1 MALVSIENELEDAM
15 SNVGVELSDD
25 ILSKC
30 AAIAKNHQLSVN
42 QMATCWEAH
51 SLNCDVDQL
60 NAHTFASYRA
70 TLLKGVKLESIPTVG
85 AVVSRPAMSKR
96 SIKAEH
102 EEGNDTNINNN
113 PTKKHKPLESPPS
126 TAVTDGRQT
135 PEKENQSNTSS
146 SGLHAAVLVTPPKS
160 KPSAPAINRYENR
173 KNAGQTVTTYNP
185 HDLPDLPVLPTSS
198 PDTKRTC
205 IISQPDSFPHVNQSY
220 RHLNDANRAKALNQ
234 QLTGMRCSM
243 VESYSIHINR
253 NSEEDPTQSATT
265 NNSTTIADLEVTG
278 IPRQS
283 AQTNIGRICNEAH
296 SGKINA
302 TSILLEG
309 DSLQSNGARIA
320 LDVHSKEG
328 LGYSFFPGQLV
339 AVEGMNGTGPKMTV
353 DKLYEG
359 LPLPMPRHQTIPTTT
374 MEDGDGFRV
383 MMVSGPYTTSHD
395 LEYQPLADLLDI
407 VSAERPEVVIL
418 TGPFV
423 DMTHPLL
430 LEGEDVV
437 LEYMEED
444 GVTAIQRH
452 VTYET
457 LFAAKVAADL
467 DELYEVTP
475 DLRTQFVLVPS
486 MEDAIAEH
494 IYPQPP
500 LEDTIPGGKQI
511 SHFPETE
518 AIPYGSLCL
527 DTIETAGGK
536 TLSAA
541 QKHPRIHLV
550 SNPSTILINDV
561 TIGVT
566 STDALLHLSTEEIN
580 ANLPPGS
587 RLTRLAEHFLEQR
600 SYYPMY
606 PPPENFGMNVD
617 VMKRKAYSIPVQ
629 LDLLVLPSKLA
640 PLAKDV
646 KGGTVVINPGHLV
659 RGTVGGTYAI
669 VDLHPVKKDGVG
681 GNHEAKEGTGCV
693 KDRIRVEIRRI

>member
-1 MALVSIENELEDAM
+1 M
-15 SNVGVELSDD
+15 SNVGVELSDG

-30 AAIAKNHQLSVN
+30 VAIAKNHQLSAN

-51 SLNCDVDQL
+51 SLNCNVDQL
-60 NAHTFASYRA
+60 DGHTFASYRA
-70 TLLKGVKLESIPTVG
+70 TLLKGCKSESTPPIG
-85 AVVSRPAMSKR
+85 AVIARPAMGKR
-96 SIKAEH
+96 SIKADPEQP
-102 EEGNDTNINNN
+102 
-113 PTKKHKPLESPPS
+113 PTKKQKPRDPLPPS
-126 TAVTDGRQT
+126 TTSTDGRAT
-135 PEKENQSNTSS
+135 PNKELTSN
-146 SGLHAAVLVTPPKS
+146 AAVLVTPPKS
-160 KPSAPAINRYENR
+160 TPTVPTVNRYEHR
-173 KNAGQTVTTYNP
+173 KNAGQMVTTYNP
-185 HDLPDLPVLPTSS
+185 HDHPTLESS
-198 PDTKRTC
+198 PLTNRSC
-205 IISQPDSFPHVNQSY
+205 IISQPDSFPHVRRSY
-220 RHLNDANRAKALNQ
+220 RHMNDSNRATALNQ
-234 QLTGMRCSM
+234 QLVGMQREM
-243 VESYSIHINR
+243 VESYAIPIHAN
-253 NSEEDPTQSATT
+253 EEEEPSQAAPSDEATPM
-265 NNSTTIADLEVTG
+265 AELEVTG

-283 AQTNIGRICNEAH
+283 PQTNIGRICNEAH

-339 AVEGMNGTGPKMTV
+339 AVEGMNGTGRKMTV

-359 LPLPMPRHQTIPTTT
+359 LPLPMPRHRTVPLTT
-374 MEDGDGFRV
+374 MEEGDGVRV
-383 MMVSGPYTTSHD
+383 MVVSGPYTTSHD
-395 LEYQPLADLLDI
+395 LDYQPLADLLDI
-407 VSAERPEVVIL
+407 VSAERPEVVLL

-430 LEGEDVV
+430 KEGEDVV

-444 GVTAIQRH
+444 GVTAIKRH

-457 LFAAKVAADL
+457 LFAAKIAADL
-467 DELYEVTP
+467 EELYEVTP
-475 DLRTQFVLVPS
+475 DLKTQFVLVPS
-486 MEDAIAEH
+486 MEDAVAEH
-494 IYPQPP
+494 VYPQPP
-500 LEDTIPGGKQI
+500 LEDTIPGGERI

-536 TLSAA
+536 TASAA

-550 SNPSTILINDV
+550 SNPSTIQLNDV

-606 PPPENFGMNVD
+606 PPPANFGMNVD
-617 VMKRKAYSIPVQ
+617 VMKREAYSIPVQ
-629 LDLLVLPSKLA
+629 PDLLILPSKLA
-640 PLAKDV
+640 SFAKDV

-669 VDLHPVKKDGVG
+669 VDLHPAKTDGAG
-681 GNHEAKEGTGCV
+681 GNTEQQEGTEGV
-693 KDRIRVEIRRI
+693 KDRVRVEIRRI